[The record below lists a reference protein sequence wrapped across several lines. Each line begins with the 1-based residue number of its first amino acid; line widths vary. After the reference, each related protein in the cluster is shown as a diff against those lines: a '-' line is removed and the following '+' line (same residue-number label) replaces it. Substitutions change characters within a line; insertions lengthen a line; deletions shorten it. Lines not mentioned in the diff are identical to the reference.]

1 MESRFR
7 YQVTP
12 YSPIKDLI
20 PGQSIRR
27 PFTSDLSK
35 EEVLLCMKHG
45 PVCRLF
51 PGKLPIKVTGSNIDS
66 LHKKAFEGDFIDLT
80 SKDTEKS
87 EKRVIEQHVVTEE
100 SKTEVHTEEKPVENT
115 ESAKT
120 EVENELS
127 VAESVVG
134 EPVVKE
140 EEITESTPTED
151 VTGEEAH
158 TDNSADAEESEDT
171 DVKEDEGETLSVEG
185 EESVPVSANNDQQNN
200 YNKKKKKH

>member
-87 EKRVIEQHVVTEE
+87 EKRVIEPPAVTEE

-115 ESAKT
+115 ESPKT
-120 EVENELS
+120 EVEND
-127 VAESVVG
+127 SVVNSVIK
-134 EPVVKE
+134 EPVVVE
-140 EEITESTPTED
+140 EKINESTPAED
-151 VTGEEAH
+151 VIDEEAH
-158 TDNSADAEESEDT
+158 TDNSADTEESEDT